1 MVKKIGKLVI
11 GSILTAGV
19 TGTMSKALN
28 VPQGETMTASMLEGT
43 TKVIEPSMKIKGAS
57 MVMRGV
63 GSLTKGTKL
72 TKKTKKINWM

>member
-19 TGTMSKALN
+19 TGNLSTALN
-28 VPQGETMTASMLEGT
+28 VPQGATMTSAMLEGT

-57 MVMRGV
+57 MIMKSV
-63 GSLTKGTKL
+63 GSLTKQSKKL
-72 TKKTKKINWM
+72 KLKI